1 MSERRRRRAG
11 HSGALTNVFFSNVPA
26 SPPRLLHRR
35 YFSLRH
41 VVKFLMEIDIQAANH
56 SPIVDADYAMRLF
69 VKYRHIHEQPGYL
82 NALQTTLLSS
92 ERTPSFSDTTQT
104 VRRRACPARASSACS
119 IDPALSA
126 SQLTTTT

>member
-1 MSERRRRRAG
+1 
-11 HSGALTNVFFSNVPA
+11 
-26 SPPRLLHRR
+26 
-35 YFSLRH
+35 
-41 VVKFLMEIDIQAANH
+41 MEIDIQAANH